1 MIMKN
6 LKLKSKF
13 MILLGLISVLL
24 ITQITNT
31 VMMISTVNKNLEISQ
46 KQTVPTMLDLMDLRK
61 DVIQIQQWLTDI
73 SATRGPPGYDDGFGE
88 AESYFNHANQM
99 IDKFVAADINADEM
113 KKFKV
118 DLAEYNE
125 MAIQM
130 ANAYINEGTEAGNE
144 YMGKVDP
151 YAEELTQRLESIVK
165 TGQSE
170 LSASEKAVEKAL
182 ASLKTNFLILS
193 AIMFILT
200 AFFIMSLAKSILKT
214 VYDMNLMT
222 DEIARGDGDLTMRID
237 VKTADELGQLGKSFN
252 EFIDKLMNTISIVKA
267 NSINLAERT
276 SNMELAIEQ
285 ANSIVESSVKDIE
298 VVSYGIHQNAKSAE
312 NTAQGLI
319 EMEKGISIVSTAS
332 ADIMNDSKG
341 VFKAAK
347 AGVEKMNNAVIS
359 INQVK
364 DSSDNIQLVMSA
376 LNDTTQ
382 RVNEITSVISSIA
395 EQTNLL
401 ALNASIES
409 ARAGEYGK
417 GFAVVAEEV
426 RKLAEESKSSTA
438 RITSLVNEIGNR
450 TTDALETVENEH
462 KVVEE
467 SVNLVQD
474 ASLEFDNILT
484 LIEKLSNGLNKI
496 SEAVGRQVEIS
507 HEMTDAMKSLS
518 DNSSVSADASEDV
531 TSRMQEQVATFE
543 EIGSGLTELAN
554 MANELKTTTDVFKV
568 EK

>member
-1 MIMKN
+1 MKN

-73 SATRGPPGYDDGFGE
+73 SATRAQPGYDDGFGE
-88 AESYFNHANQM
+88 AESYFNHANEM

-237 VKTADELGQLGKSFN
+237 VKTADELGQLGNSFN

-267 NSINLAERT
+267 NSVNLAERT

-298 VVSYGIHQNAKSAE
+298 VVSYGIHQNAKAAE

-347 AGVEKMNNAVIS
+347 TGVEKMNNAVIS

-474 ASLEFDNILT
+474 ASLEFDNILV

-518 DNSSVSADASEDV
+518 DNSSVSASASEDV
-531 TSRMQEQVATFE
+531 TSRMQEQVANFE

-554 MANELKTTTDVFKV
+554 MANELKITTDVFKV

>member
-1 MIMKN
+1 MKN

-31 VMMISTVNKNLEISQ
+31 VMMISTVKKNLEISQ

-73 SATRGPPGYDDGFGE
+73 SATRAQPGYDDGFGE
-88 AESYFNHANQM
+88 AESYFNHANEM

-170 LSASEKAVEKAL
+170 LSASEKAVQKAL

-267 NSINLAERT
+267 NSVNLAERT

-298 VVSYGIHQNAKSAE
+298 VVSYGIHQNAKAAE

-462 KVVEE
+462 KVVEQ

-474 ASLEFDNILT
+474 ASLEFDNILV

-496 SEAVGRQVEIS
+496 SEAVGRQVQIS

-518 DNSSVSADASEDV
+518 DNSSVSASASEDV

>member
-1 MIMKN
+1 MKN

-73 SATRGPPGYDDGFGE
+73 SATRAQPGYDDVFGE

-99 IDKFVAADINADEM
+99 IDKFVAVDINADEM

-474 ASLEFDNILT
+474 ASLEFDNILV

>member
-1 MIMKN
+1 MKN

-73 SATRGPPGYDDGFGE
+73 SATRAQPGYDDGFGE
-88 AESYFNHANQM
+88 AESYFNHANEM

-237 VKTADELGQLGKSFN
+237 VKTTDELGQLGNSFN
-252 EFIDKLMNTISIVKA
+252 EFIDKLMTTISIVKE
-267 NSINLAERT
+267 NSVNLAERT

-298 VVSYGIHQNAKSAE
+298 VVSYGIHQNAKAAE

-347 AGVEKMNNAVIS
+347 TGVEKMNNAVIS

-474 ASLEFDNILT
+474 ASLEFDNILV

-518 DNSSVSADASEDV
+518 DNSSVSASASEDV
-531 TSRMQEQVATFE
+531 TSRMQEQVANFE

-554 MANELKTTTDVFKV
+554 MANELKITTDVFKV

>member
-1 MIMKN
+1 MKN

-31 VMMISTVNKNLEISQ
+31 VMMISTVKKNLEISQ

-73 SATRGPPGYDDGFGE
+73 SATRAQPGYDDGFGE
-88 AESYFNHANQM
+88 AESYFNHANEM

-237 VKTADELGQLGKSFN
+237 VKTTDELGQLGNSFN
-252 EFIDKLMNTISIVKA
+252 EFIDKLMNTISIVKE
-267 NSINLAERT
+267 NSVNLAERT

-298 VVSYGIHQNAKSAE
+298 VVSYGIHQNAKAAE

-347 AGVEKMNNAVIS
+347 TGVEKMNNAVIS

-518 DNSSVSADASEDV
+518 DNSSLSADASEDV

-554 MANELKTTTDVFKV
+554 MANELKITTDVFKV

>member
-1 MIMKN
+1 MKN

-73 SATRGPPGYDDGFGE
+73 SATRAQPGYDDGFGE
-88 AESYFNHANQM
+88 AESYFNHANEM

-170 LSASEKAVEKAL
+170 LSVSEKAVEKAL

-237 VKTADELGQLGKSFN
+237 VKTTDELGQLGNSFN
-252 EFIDKLMNTISIVKA
+252 EFIDKLMNTISIVKE
-267 NSINLAERT
+267 NSVNLAERT

-298 VVSYGIHQNAKSAE
+298 VVSYGIHQNAKAAE

-347 AGVEKMNNAVIS
+347 TGVEKMNNAVIS

-474 ASLEFDNILT
+474 ASLEFDNILV

-518 DNSSVSADASEDV
+518 DNSSVSASASEDV

-554 MANELKTTTDVFKV
+554 MANELKITTDVFKV

>member
-1 MIMKN
+1 MKN
-6 LKLKSKF
+6 LKLKRKF

-73 SATRGPPGYDDGFGE
+73 SATRAQPGYDDGFGE

>member
-1 MIMKN
+1 MKN

-73 SATRGPPGYDDGFGE
+73 SATRGQPGYDDGFGE
-88 AESYFNHANQM
+88 AESYFNHANEM

-170 LSASEKAVEKAL
+170 LSASEKAVQKAL

-267 NSINLAERT
+267 NSVNLAERT

-474 ASLEFDNILT
+474 ASLEFDNILV

-496 SEAVGRQVEIS
+496 SEAVGRQVQIS

-518 DNSSVSADASEDV
+518 DNSSISADASEDV

-554 MANELKTTTDVFKV
+554 MATELKITTDIFKV

>member
-1 MIMKN
+1 MKN

-73 SATRGPPGYDDGFGE
+73 SATRAQPGYDDGFGE
-88 AESYFNHANQM
+88 AESYFNHANEM

-237 VKTADELGQLGKSFN
+237 VKTADELGQLGNSFN
-252 EFIDKLMNTISIVKA
+252 EFIDKLMTTISIVKE
-267 NSINLAERT
+267 NSVNLAERT

-298 VVSYGIHQNAKSAE
+298 VVSYGIHQNAKAAE

-347 AGVEKMNNAVIS
+347 TGVEKMNNAVIS

-474 ASLEFDNILT
+474 ASLEFDNILV

-518 DNSSVSADASEDV
+518 DNSSVSASASEDV
-531 TSRMQEQVATFE
+531 TSRMQEQVANFE

-554 MANELKTTTDVFKV
+554 MANELKITTDVFKV

>member
-1 MIMKN
+1 MKN

-73 SATRGPPGYDDGFGE
+73 SATRAQPGYDDGFGE

-99 IDKFVAADINADEM
+99 IDKFVAVDINADEM

-474 ASLEFDNILT
+474 ASLEFDNILV